1 MNWILVT
8 VIILIGGGAFLGW
21 RAGLIKTV
29 FSLISTIAV
38 LILTM
43 IFSPVVTNVLKSS
56 DLVTNT
62 IYNGL
67 ASVINLS
74 GIVEVLEKEDND
86 DYPIVVTEYPGAIEV
101 IDIAINPI
109 EVIENLELPDSIRDM
124 LLDVDI
130 LDTIDINDIERWNGY
145 PEEAIEWI
153 ETKICNLLTET
164 ILNAIGFFVTFL
176 IASVGVAI
184 LCFTLDIISKLP
196 VLHQINTLS
205 GALVGALEGL
215 VLVWIG
221 FIIITM
227 LGSTAFGQE
236 ALGLITESELLSY
249 LYNNNILSKSIL

>member
-1 MNWILVT
+1 MNWILVM
-8 VIILIGGGAFLGW
+8 VIILIGGGAFIGW
-21 RAGLIKTV
+21 RTGLIKTV

-56 DLVTNT
+56 ELVTNT

-67 ASVINLS
+67 ASVIDLS
-74 GIVEVLEKEDND
+74 GIVDGLEDND
-86 DYPIVVTEYPGAIEV
+86 NYPVVETEHSGAIEV
-101 IDIAINPI
+101 IDSVIDPL
-109 EVIENLELPDSIRDM
+109 EVIKNLELPNSIRDM

-130 LDTIDINDIERWNGY
+130 LNGIYVDDIERWNEY
-145 PEEAIEWI
+145 PEEAIKWI

-176 IASVGVAI
+176 IASIGVAI

-196 VLHQINTLS
+196 VLHQINTLA
-205 GALVGALEGL
+205 GAITGALEGL

-227 LGSTAFGQE
+227 LGSTTFGQE
-236 ALGLITESELLSY
+236 ALGLITENELLSY
-249 LYNNNILSKSIL
+249 LYNNNILSRSIFR

>member
-1 MNWILVT
+1 MNWILVM

-29 FSLISTIAV
+29 FSLVSTIAV

-43 IFSPVVTNVLKSS
+43 IFSPVVTSVLKSS

-67 ASVINLS
+67 ASVIDLS
-74 GIVEVLEKEDND
+74 GIVERLENEDND
-86 DYPIVVTEYPGAIEV
+86 NYPVVVTEYSDAIEA

-109 EVIENLELPDSIRDM
+109 EVIENLELPNSIRDM

-130 LDTIDINDIERWNGY
+130 LDTIDIADIEKWNGY

-176 IASVGVAI
+176 IVSIGVAI

-205 GALVGALEGL
+205 GAVVGALEGL

-236 ALGLITESELLSY
+236 ALELITESELLSY

>member
-1 MNWILVT
+1 M

-29 FSLISTIAV
+29 FSLVSTIAV

-43 IFSPVVTNVLKSS
+43 IFSPVVTNILKNS

-67 ASVINLS
+67 ASIIDLS
-74 GIVEVLEKEDND
+74 GIVEALEKEDND
-86 DYPIVVTEYPGAIEV
+86 NYPVVVTEYPGAIE
-101 IDIAINPI
+101 IMDIAIDPI
-109 EVIENLELPDSIRDM
+109 EVIENLKLPNSIRDM
-124 LLDVDI
+124 ILDVE
-130 LDTIDINDIERWNGY
+130 IDSTYFDDIERWNEY

-153 ETKICNLLTET
+153 ETQICNLLTET

-176 IASVGVAI
+176 IASIGVAI

-205 GALVGALEGL
+205 GAILGALEGL

>member
-1 MNWILVT
+1 MNWILVM

-43 IFSPVVTNVLKSS
+43 IFSPVVTNILKSS
-56 DLVTNT
+56 DLVTDT

-67 ASVINLS
+67 DSVIDLS
-74 GIVEVLEKEDND
+74 RIVEGLEDKDNE
-86 DYPIVVTEYPGAIEV
+86 PIVETEYSRAIEV
-101 IDIAINPI
+101 IDIAIDPI
-109 EVIENLELPDSIRDM
+109 EVIENLEFPNSIRDM
-124 LLDVDI
+124 LLDMVPDV
-130 LDTIDINDIERWNGY
+130 IDDIERWNEY
-145 PEEAIEWI
+145 PDEAIEWI

-176 IASVGVAI
+176 IASIGVAI

-205 GALVGALEGL
+205 GAVVGALEGL

-227 LGSTAFGQE
+227 LGSTTFGQE
-236 ALGLITESELLSY
+236 ALVLITENEWLSY

>member
-1 MNWILVT
+1 MNWILVM

-29 FSLISTIAV
+29 FSLVSTIAV

-43 IFSPVVTNVLKSS
+43 IFSPVVTNILKNS

-67 ASVINLS
+67 ASIIDLS
-74 GIVEVLEKEDND
+74 GIVEALEKEDND
-86 DYPIVVTEYPGAIEV
+86 NYPVVVTEYPGAIE
-101 IDIAINPI
+101 IMDIAIDPI
-109 EVIENLELPDSIRDM
+109 EVIENLKLPNSIRDM
-124 LLDVDI
+124 ILDVE
-130 LDTIDINDIERWNGY
+130 IDSTYFDDIERWNEY

-153 ETKICNLLTET
+153 ETQICNLLTET

-176 IASVGVAI
+176 IASIGVAI

-205 GALVGALEGL
+205 GAILGALEGL

>member
-29 FSLISTIAV
+29 FSLVSTIAV

-56 DLVTNT
+56 ELVTNT

-67 ASVINLS
+67 ASVIDLS
-74 GIVEVLEKEDND
+74 GIVEALEKEDND
-86 DYPIVVTEYPGAIEV
+86 NYPVVVTEYSSAVEV
-101 IDIAINPI
+101 VDIAIDPI
-109 EVIENLELPDSIRDM
+109 EVVENLELPNSIRDM
-124 LLDVDI
+124 LLDI
-130 LDTIDINDIERWNGY
+130 LDTINIDDIERWNGY

-153 ETKICNLLTET
+153 ETKIFTLLTET
-164 ILNAIGFFVTFL
+164 ILNAIGFFITFL
-176 IASVGVAI
+176 IVSIGVAI

-205 GALVGALEGL
+205 GAIAGALEGL

-236 ALGLITESELLSY
+236 ALGLIAENELLSY